1 MSSAASASFA
11 PSRRGSVARPQ
22 AASTRRTDIDRGNAL
37 FTRASEAATDP
48 KSTRLALSLVT
59 DAIAI
64 RPMQAK
70 FYVLRSL
77 LYRRLGDF
85 ALALYDQNAAVRLDR
100 NNPAS
105 FCGRGLCLRKLGR
118 PRDARSDFDTAIDL
132 AEGHAEKYRFYRG
145 LLLASTQQWAEAA
158 EDFAAAAKAGVRYA
172 YRATMNRIDCLW
184 RGGLVSEALE
194 ALEAAQRH
202 FPALPGAPSVAS
214 VLLLQL
220 GRPQES
226 VRQCWGEVMIFMMS
240 QVASRHA
247 QLVAA
252 ATALSRL
259 QALAATLN
267 PAVPPATAAAV
278 AWISAC
284 GLRSPHDAAQWLRDQ
299 VRGQARV
306 CAAAR
311 NR

>member
-1 MSSAASASFA
+1 M
-11 PSRRGSVARPQ
+11 PP
-22 AASTRRTDIDRGNAL
+22 
-37 FTRASEAATDP
+37 
-48 KSTRLALSLVT
+48 
-59 DAIAI
+59 
-64 RPMQAK
+64 
-70 FYVLRSL
+70 
-77 LYRRLGDF
+77 
-85 ALALYDQNAAVRLDR
+85 VRLDR

-118 PRDARSDFDTAIDL
+118 PRDARSGFDTAIDL
-132 AEGHAEKYRFYRG
+132 AEGHAESTAFTVAFY
-145 LLLASTQQWAEAA
+145 LQVHQQWAEAA

-259 QALAATLN
+259 QALSGYPQPRRPTGYSCSGCVDLCLR
-267 PAVPPATAAAV
+267 PAQPP
-278 AWISAC
+278 
-284 GLRSPHDAAQWLRDQ
+284 R
-299 VRGQARV
+299 RGPV
-306 CAAAR
+306 AAR
-311 NR
+311 PGAWPGSSVCCCSGQMSTPRPPSFVRLRRRRFAGPGRSWHWGSSRARCA